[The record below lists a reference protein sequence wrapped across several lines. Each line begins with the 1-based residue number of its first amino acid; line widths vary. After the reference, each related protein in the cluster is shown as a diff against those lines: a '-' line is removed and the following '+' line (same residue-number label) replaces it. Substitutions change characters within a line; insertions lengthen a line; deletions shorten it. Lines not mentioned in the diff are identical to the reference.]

1 MSTESLQFLEL
12 ARKILNEE
20 YAQAHTAEYN
30 TWLNNHKNAWM
41 QPHVVVP
48 FPPFVVNSA
57 LTPFKPKVT
66 CPTEADILARAL
78 EIYKQAN
85 PPSVQTATPSAAQS
99 IVPDTVAETD
109 EPIVVE
115 QPAVIEPVA
124 VEQPVVVEQ
133 PAVEPVVVEQP
144 AVAEPVVVEQPAV
157 ETVVVEEKKPIS
169 GKLLSSNTEGLSS
182 EEKIREIFKPIDDTM
197 FKDTTIESAKQE
209 LKAVPQPEEELSK
222 LDSSAGSRSST
233 FFQKLKDKWSAK

>member
-85 PPSVQTATPSAAQS
+85 PLPAQTATPIAAQPAAQP
-99 IVPDTVAETD
+99 IVSNTEAETSEPVV
-109 EPIVVE
+109 EPILVEPILVEPVVE
-115 QPAVIEPVA
+115 PILVEPV
-124 VEQPVVVEQ
+124 VE
-133 PAVEPVVVEQP
+133 EPVVVEP
-144 AVAEPVVVEQPAV
+144 
-157 ETVVVEEKKPIS
+157 VVVEEKKPIS
-169 GKLLSSNTEGLSS
+169 GKLLSLNTEVISS

-197 FKDTTIESAKQE
+197 FKDTTIESVKQE
-209 LKAVPQPEEELSK
+209 LTVIPKPEEELSK
-222 LDSSAGSRSST
+222 LDSSSGARSST